1 MSTLDNYTTATR
13 PAAASNTGLCIFN
26 TDNDSIEVSDGTSYL
41 RYANDGFT
49 VGPSTHSALFD
60 GTDDRVEL
68 GTLSTLNSTSAF
80 SLTMWVKSSTTDSS
94 TRTLWSSGSDTFYN
108 ALWFYRDGTG
118 GTFDIT
124 LGKGGSAYAGIRYT
138 ISSQGEIFNGS
149 WRHLGVVYNGSSIV
163 LYLDGSTATTTTI
176 GTTVPTS
183 TVSTTGNNAHIA
195 SRNDDSRYLIGS
207 LDDVAIFNAALSANE
222 VFNIKT
228 HSIYPT
234 TIEHLY
240 KFDNNYNDSIGIL
253 NGTAQGD
260 PQFQSSVVRP

>member
-1 MSTLDNYTTATR
+1 MSTFSTCTSLTR
-13 PAAASNTGLCIFN
+13 PGSP
-26 TDNDSIEVSDGTSYL
+26 TDGDVLFETDTKNVIIWDGTNWRGYASDG
-41 RYANDGFT
+41 RAIF
-49 VGPSTHSALFD
+49 VGTFD

-108 ALWFYRDGTG
+108 ALWFYRDGAG

-207 LDDVAIFNAALSANE
+207 LDDVAIFNTALSASQ
-222 VFNIKT
+222 V
-228 HSIYPT
+228 SDIYSSDIYHASVQHRYT
-234 TIEHLY
+234 
-240 KFDNNYNDSIGIL
+240 FDTNFNDSVGSN
-253 NGTAQGD
+253 NGTGQGD
-260 PQFQSSVVRP
+260 ATAGVVSLR

>member
-1 MSTLDNYTTATR
+1 MPTTIPTTTSSTR
-13 PAAASNTGLCIFN
+13 PGSPSAGDAYFE
-26 TDNDSIEVSDGTSYL
+26 TDTKNYIIYDGTNWRGYASDG
-41 RYANDGFT
+41 RAIF
-49 VGPSTHSALFD
+49 VGTFD

-108 ALWFYRDGTG
+108 ALWFYRDGAG

-124 LGKGGSAYAGIRYT
+124 LGKGGSSYAGIRYT

-176 GTTVPTS
+176 GTAVPTS

-207 LDDVAIFNAALSANE
+207 LDDVAIFNTALSASQ
-222 VFNIKT
+222 V
-228 HSIYPT
+228 SDIYSSDIYHASVQHRYT
-234 TIEHLY
+234 
-240 KFDNNYNDSIGIL
+240 FDTNFNDSVGSN
-253 NGTAQGD
+253 NGTGQGD
-260 PQFQSSVVRP
+260 ATAGVVSLR